1 MEIPAG
7 LSLGQALKVANL
19 VGRGG
24 EAQVLIQMGEV
35 AVNGEVETRRSR
47 RLQGGDVVE
56 VGNERLEVR

>member
-19 VGRGG
+19 VGSGG
-24 EAQVLIQMGEV
+24 EAKVLIQTGEV
-35 AVNGEVETRRSR
+35 AVNGEVETRRGR

>member
-19 VGRGG
+19 VGSGG
-24 EAQVLIQMGEV
+24 EAKVLIQMGEV
-35 AVNGEVETRRSR
+35 AVNGEVETRRGR
-47 RLQGGDVVE
+47 RLQGGDVVD